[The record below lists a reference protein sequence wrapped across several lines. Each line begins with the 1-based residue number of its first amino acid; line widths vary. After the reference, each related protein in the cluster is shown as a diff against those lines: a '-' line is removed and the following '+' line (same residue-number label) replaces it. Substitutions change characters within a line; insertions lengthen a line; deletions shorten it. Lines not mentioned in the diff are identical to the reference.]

1 MPTTQGSITHSHKT
15 TISSGLQTSSAC
27 AFHVNVLPLKAR
39 KRLKES
45 VRIAIAQI
53 DNETFF
59 QTFPAFSWDNLS
71 TKNSGNSLQQ
81 RQPQSKRQH
90 GYTCNAKTT
99 HLLTGLFGKSQSSSR
114 QSLSHR
120 MHNYPVMMCSFASK
134 ELRIGQKLRH
144 ISTLKHREQPQLL
157 GTRVLLSLC
166 NKQTFA

>member
-15 TISSGLQTSSAC
+15 TISSGLQTSPAC
-27 AFHVNVLPLKAR
+27 AFHVNVLPLKAL

-45 VRIAIAQI
+45 VRIAIALI

-81 RQPQSKRQH
+81 RQPQPKRQH
-90 GYTCNAKTT
+90 GYTCNAETT

-114 QSLSHR
+114 QSLPHR